1 VRGKNKWTRKDRR
14 RKKGERGGG
23 REGEDV
29 ILNCAGLY
37 G

>member
-23 REGEDV
+23 ERGRM
-29 ILNCAGLY
+29 
-37 G
+37 